1 LARITFQK
9 RQKEMKRLEKARTKA
24 ERRAQKKLTKDDP
37 QAPEEELMVLTAP
50 LNMDE
55 EFGVLTE
62 LEPL

>member
-1 LARITFQK
+1 
-9 RQKEMKRLEKARTKA
+9 MKRLEKARTKA

-55 EFGVLTE
+55 EFGMFTE